1 MLAGAVIA
9 AVVVM
14 AAPETQATSL
24 QSLRCQGRVATIVGT
39 SGTDRLIGTSRG
51 DVIASRG
58 GADTISGGGGADVI
72 CAGPGNDVV
81 NGGSGTDRIFGE
93 AGNDELTGGPGVDIL
108 NGGPGSDLCTLG
120 DEHSACEREPGVEP
134 FLIREGVYKTS
145 YGLMRFNQAGT
156 SVTAAYTGEDG
167 VIPDGVLDFRS
178 RKLVGHWVEPRSA
191 RNCGVKRG
199 GTTYWGRLEFTFSED
214 GASYDG
220 VWGYCDEKPTR
231 RWTATWVSD

>member
-1 MLAGAVIA
+1 M
-9 AVVVM
+9 
-14 AAPETQATSL
+14 
-24 QSLRCQGRVATIVGT
+24 
-39 SGTDRLIGTSRG
+39 
-51 DVIASRG
+51 
-58 GADTISGGGGADVI
+58 
-72 CAGPGNDVV
+72 V